1 MLAVGIER
9 ATIDISASTD
19 TLDRRLNDQAGSAG
33 LADMPITLE
42 PSFMSIGHLPSA
54 EIVAGGIAGCVTAL
68 AITTILVARH
78 AEPLCGAIIR
88 D

>member
-1 MLAVGIER
+1 MPAVEIYRTNLE
-9 ATIDISASTD
+9 ISASTD
-19 TLDRRLNDQAGSAG
+19 ALDRRLNYRAGPAD

-42 PSFMSIGHLPSA
+42 SSFMPIDHLPSA
-54 EIVAGGIAGCVTAL
+54 EIVAGSIAGCVTAL

>member
-1 MLAVGIER
+1 MPAVGPYR
-9 ATIDISASTD
+9 ANPDISASPD
-19 TLDRRLNDQAGSAG
+19 AMDRRLNYQAGPAD

-54 EIVAGGIAGCVTAL
+54 EIVAGAIAGCVTAL
-68 AITTILVARH
+68 AVAAILVARS
-78 AEPLCGAIIR
+78 ADSFWGAIIR

>member
-19 TLDRRLNDQAGSAG
+19 TLDRRLNDQAGPAG

-68 AITTILVARH
+68 AIAALLVARS
-78 AEPLCGAIIR
+78 AGSFWDAIIR
-88 D
+88 H